1 MKKVLIYMISP
12 KHKECGKAYLES
24 SFVIKKTSNKSSI
37 DMGKIYYCETCET
50 YSFKGSDSILYGKHL
65 KDEEFETSEKVKRFM
80 EKHKFNFI
88 GELEKIMQE

>member
-1 MKKVLIYMISP
+1 MIGLKKLKKTKY
-12 KHKECGKAYLES
+12 HGCGKKYFKS
-24 SFVIKKTSNKSSI
+24 SFVMKKI
-37 DMGKIYYCETCET
+37 DEIGQIDIGKICYCETCET